1 MSIRAKLVLAI
12 VLTLGASGL
21 ASAALVRLLYQR
33 SARTA
38 SEDALRGAA
47 AAYEQVERGDVE
59 RLSTALD
66 VLVHNPAVRESFAAR
81 DRERL
86 LAVSLPIHQSLKADH
101 GIGHMNFIE
110 IDTRRMFLRPHLPA
124 KFGDVIDRAS
134 LVKGI
139 ARLETVAGKELGKS
153 EFALRVGRPFF
164 ADGKPIGY
172 VELGEGITH
181 FLGKVKAQTGD
192 DIAMFIQKKLI
203 DQGEWARTRGAERNS
218 WADFADVVV
227 VNATTAEPIVDAAA
241 IAGGGAGAGTVLD
254 EAWSGPS
261 LFARGVFPVRD
272 SSGSVV
278 GGLVVRHD
286 ITALYTAMRTGV
298 LQALGFLLGLALLA
312 SLLVY
317 LLVDRLIFR
326 RLGGMMGQMEDLSVR
341 LAGGDYG
348 VAAAV
353 RPTRDDEIGRF
364 EAFFGDFLGLVGNTL
379 RSLSERQRPS
389 ARAPAPAAHAAQPP
403 PLPPVR

>member
-38 SEDALRGAA
+38 SEEALRGAA
-47 AAYEQVERGDVE
+47 AAYDQVERGDIE

-66 VLVHNPAVRESFAAR
+66 VLAHHPGVREAFAAR

-86 LAVSLPIHQSLKADH
+86 LALSLPIHQALKADH
-101 GIGHMNFIE
+101 GIGHMNYIE

-124 KFGDVIDRAS
+124 KFGDVIERAS
-134 LVKGI
+134 LLKGI
-139 ARLETVAGKELGKS
+139 SRLETVAGKELGKS
-153 EFALRVGRPFF
+153 EFALRVGRPFY

-172 VELGEGITH
+172 VELGEGIGH

-192 DIAMFIQKKLI
+192 DIAMFIHKKLI

-218 WADFADVVV
+218 WADFPDVVV
-227 VNATTAEPIVDAAA
+227 VNGTTADRIVDAAA
-241 IAGGGAGAGTVLD
+241 IAGGASGEGTVLD
-254 EAWSGPS
+254 EAWSGSS

-272 SSGSVV
+272 SSGTVV

-286 ITALYTAMRTGV
+286 ITALYSGMRRGV
-298 LQALGFLLGLALLA
+298 LQALGFLLGLAVLA
-312 SLLVY
+312 SLLVF

-348 VAAAV
+348 VAGTA

-364 EAFFGDFLGLVGNTL
+364 EAFFGDFLRLVGNTL
-379 RSLSERQRPS
+379 RSLSERQRPA
-389 ARAPAPAAHAAQPP
+389 ARPAAHAAQPP
-403 PLPPVR
+403 PLPPGR